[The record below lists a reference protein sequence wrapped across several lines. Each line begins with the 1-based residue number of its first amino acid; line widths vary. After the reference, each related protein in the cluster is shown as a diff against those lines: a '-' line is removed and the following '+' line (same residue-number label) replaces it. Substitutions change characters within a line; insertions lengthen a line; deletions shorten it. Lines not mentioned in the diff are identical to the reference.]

1 MAQRNPMEQIPPPGG
16 GPVPGATQS
25 TSSLFLRNATGLV
38 RELTAFDAFNL
49 VFAAVLVPIGF
60 MDVMAFAPEFWPR
73 ANLFLSFLIAAPL
86 LTCFGLVYLYF
97 TVLMPRSGGDYVWVS
112 RTLSPFLGFVVN
124 VSLTYVFL
132 TWVSFNFALIAKVLG
147 PALAYV
153 AGIKAGWLASPGNA
167 EIAIVITA
175 LTVLYALLMIR
186 GIRPM
191 ARFMFVSFIIVWV
204 GVLVMIVVMAF
215 ASHAGFIH
223 NWNANS
229 GTGLSYTS
237 IIAKAHGL
245 GFSAAGGIG
254 WGATLFAMVYAFNV
268 YTGFQWTGY
277 FAGEIKNVRRTAA
290 TSILGAMIASV
301 IGYCLLSLL
310 VYKFF
315 GFKFFG
321 SLVYLGFGPGAS
333 HVTLPFAPYIP
344 QLLKFLPIARSVQI
358 GLVLTFILTV
368 IWWTPAGYL
377 LGTRNA
383 FAWAFDRLAPEK
395 LTDVSDRF
403 HTPVVATIFI
413 AVVIEILNLL
423 NIYSN
428 LGAWLLS
435 IIWVLGAGFVVVS
448 FAAAWMPWHKPEL
461 HAQAPGWSRRRFLGL
476 PVITWVAVVSLAS
489 WGFVIWTAF
498 STGFGGSFTL
508 RPMLESSAVPIMAIL
523 WYIGVRYYRRR
534 QGVNLGRLFQEI
546 PPE

>member
-1 MAQRNPMEQIPPPGG
+1 M
-16 GPVPGATQS
+16 PGATQS

-49 VFAAVLVPIGF
+49 VFSAVLVPIGF
-60 MDVMAFAPEFWPR
+60 MDVMAFAPQFWPR
-73 ANLFLSFLIAAPL
+73 ANLFLAFLIAAPL

-97 TVLMPRSGGDYVWVS
+97 TVLMPRSGGDYVWIS
-112 RTLSPFLGFVVN
+112 RTLNPFLGFVVN

-132 TWVSFNFALIAKVLG
+132 TWVAFNFALIPKVLM
-147 PALAYV
+147 PAFAYV
-153 AGIKAGWLASPGNA
+153 ANIKAGWLASPGNL
-167 EIAIVITA
+167 EIALVITA
-175 LTVLYALLMIR
+175 LTIVYALLMIR
-186 GIRPM
+186 GVRPM
-191 ARFMFVSFIIVWV
+191 ARFMFVSFVVVWL

-223 NWNANS
+223 NWNVHS
-229 GTGLSYTS
+229 GTGMSYTG

-245 GFSAAGGIG
+245 GFSVAGGIG
-254 WGATLFAMVYAFNV
+254 WAATLYAMVYAFNV

-290 TSILGAMIASV
+290 TSILGAMVASV

-321 SLVYLGFGPGAS
+321 SIVYLGFGPGSS

-344 QLLKFLPIARSVQI
+344 QLLKFLPVAQGLQIA
-358 GLVLTFILTV
+358 LVLTFILTI

-383 FAWAFDRLAPEK
+383 FAWAFDRLAPER
-395 LTDVSDRF
+395 LTEVSDRF

-413 AVVIEILNLL
+413 AFVIEILNLL

-435 IIWVLGAGFVVVS
+435 IIWVLGAGFVIVS

-461 HAQAPGWSRRRFLGL
+461 HAQAPGWSRRRFLSI
-476 PVITWVAVVSLAS
+476 PVITWVAIVSLLS

-508 RPMLESSAVPIMAIL
+508 RPMLESSAVPIMAVL
-523 WYIGVRYYRRR
+523 WYIGVRVYRRR

>member
-1 MAQRNPMEQIPPPGG
+1 MQQQSIPEPMPDRPDRPVR
-16 GPVPGATQS
+16 PVPGATQS

-38 RELTAFDAFNL
+38 RELTPFDAFNL
-49 VFAAVLVPIGF
+49 VFSAVLVPIGF
-60 MDVMAFAPEFWPR
+60 MDVMAFAPQFWPR

-132 TWVSFNFALIAKVLG
+132 TWVAFNFALIAKVLM
-147 PALAYV
+147 PAFAYV
-153 AGIKAGWLASPGNA
+153 AGIKAAWLASPGNA
-167 EIAIVITA
+167 EIIAILTV

-186 GIRPM
+186 GVRPM
-191 ARFMFVSFIIVWV
+191 ARFMFVSFIIVWL

-223 NWNANS
+223 NWNVNS
-229 GTGLSYTS
+229 GTGLSYTGL
-237 IIAKAHGL
+237 IAKAHSL
-245 GFSAAGGIG
+245 GFSVAGGIG

-290 TSILGAMIASV
+290 TSILGAMVASV

-344 QLLKFLPIARSVQI
+344 QLLKFLPIARGLQI
-358 GLVLTFILTV
+358 GLVLTFILTI

-395 LTDVSDRF
+395 LTNVSDRY

-435 IIWVLGAGFVVVS
+435 IIWVLGAGFVIVS
-448 FAAAWMPWHKPEL
+448 FAAAWMPWHKPGALRSGSRLVTPSFPEP
-461 HAQAPGWSRRRFLGL
+461 PGHHLGRGRQPGLMGLRDLGGLLDRLRRF
-476 PVITWVAVVSLAS
+476 VHAA
-489 WGFVIWTAF
+489 AD
-498 STGFGGSFTL
+498 
-508 RPMLESSAVPIMAIL
+508 A
-523 WYIGVRYYRRR
+523 
-534 QGVNLGRLFQEI
+534 
-546 PPE
+546 